1 MKRILVFISLLLPI
15 VASAQFTTNSTMVL
29 LQTNECVNI
38 QKIKYFTDVKSIA
51 LSKDSLSG
59 IYSFYI
65 LKEGASNVWRITID
79 YPISVINDFEIIDDM
94 LYFCGADNGYGVIGQ
109 LSLSNITNINIISL
123 PFLKEASKIKLRNIS
138 GVTHVFGIGMSYTLP
153 VNLNNYIFDAFS
165 NGTNFICSAYSCFP
179 NEDVE
184 LFTDIDLTN
193 QYIAVVGYHKS
204 STRLMVWKRGCNNNT
219 NTFDPFK
226 STRSFIDYVV
236 DNKFLIKHTTN
247 DNVAITYLQ
256 EDNSNNSFLHVN
268 TMDIDSFT
276 LISSIMFQSNPY
288 SLKAIDYVAP
298 LNRLLVLQ
306 SDQHMFNTISYCTLS
321 SLTYQP
327 IPRAVISGI
336 YLTDLNLYRDSSY
349 TAVGTNTNN
358 NLILFNKTH
367 YDYSETCNTFDEVKN
382 ISITTTFKQHID
394 LHYHPFVL
402 SSQHYN
408 ITLYEEP
415 IKILC
420 K

>member
-179 NEDVE
+179 NEDG
-184 LFTDIDLTN
+184 N
-193 QYIAVVGYHKS
+193 
-204 STRLMVWKRGCNNNT
+204 
-219 NTFDPFK
+219 
-226 STRSFIDYVV
+226 
-236 DNKFLIKHTTN
+236 
-247 DNVAITYLQ
+247 
-256 EDNSNNSFLHVN
+256 
-268 TMDIDSFT
+268 
-276 LISSIMFQSNPY
+276 Y
-288 SLKAIDYVAP
+288 SQI
-298 LNRLLVLQ
+298 
-306 SDQHMFNTISYCTLS
+306 
-321 SLTYQP
+321 
-327 IPRAVISGI
+327 
-336 YLTDLNLYRDSSY
+336 
-349 TAVGTNTNN
+349 
-358 NLILFNKTH
+358 
-367 YDYSETCNTFDEVKN
+367 
-382 ISITTTFKQHID
+382 
-394 LHYHPFVL
+394 
-402 SSQHYN
+402 
-408 ITLYEEP
+408 
-415 IKILC
+415 
-420 K
+420 